1 MDTSAIVEQLKQER
15 GRISEAIAALEGHSG
30 GNGRR
35 SRRPGRK
42 QKTKEVGTA
51 TAFPFGAAKT
61 KRSRRKVSAAVKR
74 RLSEAAKARWAKA
87 KKAGKN
93 SL

>member
-1 MDTSAIVEQLKQER
+1 MDINVILEQLKQER
-15 GRISEAIAALEGHSG
+15 DRISGAIAALEGHSG
-30 GNGRR
+30 GTGRR
-35 SRRPGRK
+35 GRRPGRS
-42 QKTKEVGTA
+42 KTAKVETA
-51 TAFPFGAAKT
+51 TAFPFGAAKP
-61 KRSRRKVSAAVKR
+61 KRRRRKVSAAVKR